1 MFLSLGEVLV
11 EVMRDTRGVPLSE
24 TGRFVGPFASGAP
37 AIAACAAARLG
48 YPSRFVG
55 VCGADAFGEL
65 CERYL
70 EASEVDTQIR
80 KVPGY
85 TTGIAFVSYDLQGG
99 REFVFHL
106 PQSAAAHLSANDLTT
121 EVFSNVRWLHITG
134 SSLGVSESVRQA
146 VYRAVEL
153 AKMQGAT
160 VSFDPN
166 LRLELMSPA
175 AIRDLCEPV
184 LRQAD
189 VILPSA
195 SEASHLTGLTDDEAA
210 CQALLQHKTRL
221 VILKRGELG
230 SVVYTTDSALPV
242 SSIPVTEVDPTG
254 AGDCFAAA
262 FAVAMLEGQVPAEAA
277 RFANVAAALS
287 TTVFGPMEGLPT
299 RSAVEARRKEGFE

>member
-55 VCGADAFGEL
+55 VCGDDAFGAL
-65 CERYL
+65 CARYL
-70 EASEVDTQIR
+70 KAAGVDAALA
-80 KVPGY
+80 KAPGY
-85 TTGIAFVSYDLQGG
+85 TTGIAFVSYDLHGG

-106 PQSAAAHLSANDLTT
+106 PHAAAARLSADDITAETLA
-121 EVFSNVRWLHITG
+121 NVRWLHITG
-134 SSLGVSESVRQA
+134 SSLGVSKCMRAA
-146 VYRAVEL
+146 VDRAVTL
-153 AKMQGAT
+153 AKAQGAT
-160 VSFDPN
+160 VGFDPN
-166 LRLELMSPA
+166 LRLELMSLPE
-175 AIRDLCEPV
+175 IRRLCAPV
-184 LRQAD
+184 LERAD

-195 SEASHLTGLTDDEAA
+195 AEASQLTGLTDDDAA
-210 CQALLQHKTRL
+210 CKALLREGAKL
-221 VILKRGELG
+221 VILKRGAQG
-230 SVVYTTDSALPV
+230 SVVYTANAVTAVP
-242 SSIPVTEVDPTG
+242 SIPVTELDPTG

-262 FAVAMLEGQVPAEAA
+262 LAVAMLEGQSPASAA

-299 RSAVEARRKEGFE
+299 RSAVEARRKEG

>member
-11 EVMRDTRGVPLSE
+11 EVMRDTRGEPLSE

-37 AIAACAAARLG
+37 AIAACAAARLR
-48 YPSRFVG
+48 YPSRFIG
-55 VCGADAFGEL
+55 ASGADAFGEL

-70 EASEVDTQIR
+70 KASEVDTQIR

-106 PQSAAAHLSANDLTT
+106 PQSAAAHLSAKDIIT
-121 EVFSNVRWLHITG
+121 EVLSDVRWLHITG

-153 AKMQGAT
+153 AKRKGVA

-195 SEASHLTGLTDDEAA
+195 SEASHLTGLTDDDAA
-210 CQALLQHKTRL
+210 CQALLNHGAKL
-221 VILKRGELG
+221 IILKRGELG
-230 SVVYTTDSALPV
+230 SVVYTPESV
-242 SSIPVTEVDPTG
+242 NSIPSISVTEIDPTG

-262 FAVAMLEGQVPAEAA
+262 FAVATLEGQDSAQAA
-277 RFANVAAALS
+277 HFANVAAALS
-287 TTVFGPMEGLPT
+287 TTAFGPMEGLPT
-299 RSAVEARRKEGFE
+299 RSAVEAGLKEN